1 MQDRLALLSLTLVF
15 DELCLCDICFTSIE
29 KSNHGHKAQRLH
41 LLQDRKVGNEIS
53 ASLACL

>member
-15 DELCLCDICFTSIE
+15 SIDKLCQCDICFTSKEIPTT
-29 KSNHGHKAQRLH
+29 GTR
-41 LLQDRKVGNEIS
+41 QDRKVGNEIC